1 MHPALRKGPLF
12 SQNTPIFHFLTKN
25 TSHFTL
31 FFYKKT
37 SPFSSFFTKTPLPFY
52 FLLTGLESQNHLFC
66 WKAVAIEVVL
76 VKRNQ
81 QIQYLKFFLYL
92 ASFRYTIKPRKLFQ
106 GSTYSEFYYQPITFQ
121 TATSGSVAEWLACWT
136 QAQKGPGSNRSR
148 DAVG

>member
-12 SQNTPIFHFLTKN
+12 YKTPPFSTSLQKTPPILHFFTKN
-25 TSHFTL
+25 TS
-31 FFYKKT
+31 
-37 SPFSSFFTKTPLPFY
+37 PFSTFFTKTPLPLH

-92 ASFRYTIKPRKLFQ
+92 ASFRYTIKPRKLFHS
-106 GSTYSEFYYQPITFQ
+106 STYSEFYYQPITFQ
-121 TATSGSVAEWLACWT
+121 TATSGSVAEWLACLT